1 MQESRHPKLRQ
12 GYRRVAPNV
21 VSINNQPTNVS
32 DPETFAFRRTER
44 FIRLTSLRVIC
55 VAIICDR
62 YLLLWYGKTVPR
74 HTLTKLKFRI
84 GPKYCKTIM
93 LQMLRTG
100 RKDGPRVDFQLYI
113 TIVVHT
119 GQMYYIIIIETLSV
133 LPP

>member
-1 MQESRHPKLRQ
+1 
-12 GYRRVAPNV
+12 
-21 VSINNQPTNVS
+21 
-32 DPETFAFRRTER
+32 
-44 FIRLTSLRVIC
+44 
-55 VAIICDR
+55 
-62 YLLLWYGKTVPR
+62 
-74 HTLTKLKFRI
+74 
-84 GPKYCKTIM
+84 M